1 MQALALLLAALGCAL
16 AAPHSSSS
24 AAPRVVG
31 ALPRVVGALRSEP
44 RSEVGALPLPAE
56 SAADVEERPVPAAA
70 LAEPALR
77 FDRYHATGEIARAF
91 AALEARHPRW
101 FRAGA
106 LGFSAEGRALP
117 FLEVRDFA
125 TGSEMASTALWIDGA
140 IHGGEL
146 ESAEVVLRVAE
157 ELRAC
162 IARGEAP
169 RFLRR
174 TALYLAPVLN
184 PDGRER
190 ALAAP
195 PRPGRNNGA
204 PDGGVDLN
212 RDFPARW
219 SAAKAR
225 EVEEAQPESAAV
237 MSFWRAHP
245 EIALAVSFHTSVRA
259 FLQPPLPMSREL
271 RARYDEL
278 AELYQERLGLPRL
291 AVPSHARGT
300 TMDWFF
306 AARGTIAFTLEIEG
320 AHAPDAPLE
329 ERSPGRT
336 RELLEEGGLERLA
349 SAHAELLLEL
359 AGELERRGVA
369 AARQR

>member
-1 MQALALLLAALGCAL
+1 MQVLALLGAALGWLGL
-16 AAPHSSSS
+16 AASHSISS
-24 AAPRVVG
+24 AAPRVVRAEPVHARYVSA
-31 ALPRVVGALRSEP
+31 ALEEP
-44 RSEVGALPLPAE
+44 R
-56 SAADVEERPVPAAA
+56 
-70 LAEPALR
+70 LR
-77 FDRYHATGEIARAF
+77 FDRYHSTEEIARFF
-91 AALEARHPRW
+91 ATLESSHPRW
-101 FRAGA
+101 FRASA
-106 LGFSAEGRALP
+106 LGRSAEGRAMP

-125 TGSEMASTALWIDGA
+125 ARAESASAALWIDGA

-146 ESAEVVLRVAE
+146 ESAEVVLGVAE
-157 ELRAC
+157 ELRRRC
-162 IARGEAP
+162 ARGETP
-169 RFLRR
+169 RFLRG

-184 PDGRER
+184 PDGRAR
-190 ALAAP
+190 ALAMP
-195 PRPGRNNGA
+195 PRPGRTNGA
-204 PDGGVDLN
+204 ADGGVDLN

-245 EIALAVSFHTSVRA
+245 EISLAVSFHTSVSG
-259 FLQPPLPMSREL
+259 FLQPPLPMSREV

-278 AELYQERLGLPRL
+278 AARYEERFRLPRL

-329 ERSPGRT
+329 ERSAHRT
-336 RELLEEGGLERLA
+336 RAFLQDGELEELA
-349 SAHAELLLEL
+349 RSHAALLLEL
-359 AGELERRGVA
+359 AHELEGRA
-369 AARQR
+369 ATSASER